1 PRARVRGP
9 RLRRPEGRRRGC
21 RGRRVRARARARA
34 RAARGS
40 GGARPRAG
48 GERRARERDRRGD
61 PRARLRP
68 ARPPA
73 AATVTILH
81 LTAPGL
87 ALTELRE
94 SDIDVITA
102 YCQDPVFERFLTTPW
117 PYERAHA
124 EFFVREYAAGGWQ
137 RGDEATWA
145 IRETPDGELLGAIGV
160 RRPSGSVGYWLG
172 APHRGRGLMTA
183 ALETV
188 ADAAFAPD
196 GLALDRLTWE

>member
-1 PRARVRGP
+1 M
-9 RLRRPEGRRRGC
+9 
-21 RGRRVRARARARA
+21 
-34 RAARGS
+34 
-40 GGARPRAG
+40 
-48 GERRARERDRRGD
+48 
-61 PRARLRP
+61 
-68 ARPPA
+68 
-73 AATVTILH
+73 TILH

-94 SDIDVITA
+94 SDIDLITA

-183 ALETV
+183 TLETV

-196 GLALDRLTWE
+196 GLALDRLTWECAIGNIASAALARSVGFRYDGEGPGEVPGRDGEPVLSWLGSMTPLDRGVRHEWPML